1 MLYFIDVSL
10 RTVPLTTNVSRE
22 AKTFRPYASFPSLP
36 ATQLDGWLSA
46 VKIQIVSALEWE
58 WPRGWE
64 FGPRVLN
71 DSMIF
76 WFERGSGKAWF
87 GRPSNSFEFKA
98 GDLLLIPQGVEH
110 KITGTEGEEPHVYAV
125 HFFANLFGGIDLLKM
140 LGFPLHIP
148 ARLGSPYKAICERAV
163 RDYAVKPPGWSTVL
177 SNDIYSLLLYIIRME
192 TERFEP
198 LSSVD
203 HQSQLPRLL
212 PVLDWIES
220 HLSSHEITVADL
232 SRQVFISETHFRRVF
247 HKVFG
252 MSPVQFIRQRRIE
265 RACTLLRTTDI
276 PIKQLAQD
284 CGFAEDAFFSRV
296 FHRLV
301 GTSPAAYR
309 RAELL

>member
-1 MLYFIDVSL
+1 LLYFLCVSI
-10 RTVPLTTNVSRE
+10 RTLSLTTNVARE
-22 AKTFRPYASFPSLP
+22 AKTFRPYPTFPALP
-36 ATQLDGWLSA
+36 PVQLDGWLSA
-46 VKIQIVSALEWE
+46 VKIQVVSAIEWE
-58 WPRGWE
+58 WPHNWVV
-64 FGPRVLN
+64 GPRVLN
-71 DSMIF
+71 DSMFF
-76 WFERGSGKAWF
+76 WFERGSGTAWF
-87 GRPSNSFEFKA
+87 GRPSNSYAFRA

-110 KITGTEGEEPHVYAV
+110 MIEGTAGDEPHVYAV
-125 HFFANLFGGIDLLKM
+125 HFFASLFGGIDLLKM
-140 LGFPLHIP
+140 LGFPEHV
-148 ARLGSPYKAICERAV
+148 AHRQGSPCKAICERSV
-163 RDYAVKPPGWSTVL
+163 REYAVKPPGWATAL
-177 SNDIYSLLLYIIRME
+177 SNDVYTLLLYMIRME
-192 TERFEP
+192 TERFTP
-198 LSSVD
+198 LMSVD

-212 PVLDWIES
+212 PVLDWIET